1 MVNSKLRRHKVM
13 EKAIKKLMAANLP
26 PRFKFEDTYNSI
38 VVPVEYQQHLP
49 TQSQLEAE
57 FDALIIEED
66 AMPTTTTDIENLD
79 IISANVYSNTA
90 TGRVGIGTASPAGTL
105 HVHSTDSIVL
115 PGGTTAQRNSTP
127 VNGMLRYNTET
138 EYMEVYTDGGWGSL
152 ASPPTITSF
161 SPSAVSPAASNGTVL
176 TINGSLFD
184 QNASVELRN
193 ESGNLYS
200 TSNVA
205 FTNSGLIT
213 ATLGSLAVGTY
224 TVIATNGSGLSVD
237 STSTFSVNN
246 PPVWSSP
253 ADGATLTF
261 LTNSSTT
268 TTLSAT
274 DPDGSAITY
283 SLVSGTLPSGLT
295 LSGNTISGTSGAA
308 GGTSTQVTIRASDGT
323 VFTDRSFTIETVSP
337 LYAFTSHTFTPA
349 TATGRIGPTL
359 TQLRTAYSGASWST
373 DTNFLNVTTYGI
385 QEWTVPVDGTYQI
398 EAVGAAGAHQSNG
411 PGQGGK
417 GARMIGSFTLSKNTI
432 VKIAVGQR
440 GRGGPGAGTY
450 PGGGG
455 GTFVWVNDPPNDP
468 LIIAGGGAGIN
479 SSSGTP
485 ANADGQSGTSAGI
498 ASYSPTSIE
507 GQIVG
512 VGHGSWLGNGRY
524 SCSGGGAGW
533 LSEGNDSSGNGS
545 ASKGIVGS
553 YWKQSNA
560 TCGSY
565 GCFGRDI
572 RLQNSL
578 LNYNS
583 VVVSSSEKLYGGF
596 GSCAGGNEANSTG
609 GFGGG
614 GGGGCGGEGGG
625 GGYTGGGATYGNNNY
640 GGGAGSYNGGT
651 NQSNTSAYRTG
662 DGYCVITKI

>member
-161 SPSAVSPAASNGTVL
+161 SPSVVSPAASNGTVL

-193 ESGNLYS
+193 ESGDLYS
-200 TSNVA
+200 TSNPA

-213 ATLGSLAVGTY
+213 ATLGSLAAGTY
-224 TVIATNGSGLSVD
+224 TVIVTNGSGLSVD

-246 PPVWSSP
+246 PPVWNSP

-274 DPDGSAITY
+274 DPDGSAVTY

-308 GGTSTQVTIRASDGT
+308 SGTSTPVTIRASDGT
-323 VFTDRSFTIETVSP
+323 VFTDRSFTIATVAP
-337 LYAFTSHTFTPA
+337 LYPFTSHTFTNA
-349 TATGRIGPTL
+349 SATGRYGPTL
-359 TQLRTAYSGASWST
+359 TQMRTAYSSASWSA
-373 DTNFLNVTTYGI
+373 DTNYFNQAGNQGYQL
-385 QEWTVPVDGTYQI
+385 WTVPLDGTYRI
-398 EAVGAAGAHQSNG
+398 AAIGASGGLMSGSGSTNS
-411 PGQGGK
+411 PGK
-417 GARMIGSFTLSKNTI
+417 GAYIIADFYFVKSTKI
-432 VKIAVGQR
+432 VIIVGQR
-440 GRGGPGAGTY
+440 GEDTVVDGGQSSGGGGATWVLKENFSMSSSDVY
-450 PGGGG
+450 MIAGGGG
-455 GTFVWVNDPPNDP
+455 GSPSTHMSNTEGGYANGSSQGT
-468 LIIAGGGAGIN
+468 LGGGGG
-479 SSSGTP
+479 SGAYT
-485 ANADGQSGTSAGI
+485 
-498 ASYSPTSIE
+498 
-507 GQIVG
+507 
-512 VGHGSWLGNGRY
+512 
-524 SCSGGGAGW
+524 SGGGAGW
-533 LSEGNDSSGNGS
+533 TSSGASTTTSGGRNPYSGAIGGSNG
-545 ASKGIVGS
+545 
-553 YWKQSNA
+553 
-560 TCGSY
+560 
-565 GCFGRDI
+565 
-572 RLQNSL
+572 
-578 LNYNS
+578 YNS
-583 VVVSSSEKLYGGF
+583 APYITV
-596 GSCAGGNEANSTG
+596 G

-614 GGGGCGGEGGG
+614 GGPGAHAGGG
-625 GGYTGGGATYGNNNY
+625 GGGASGGNAANPYNSAPYGGTSYIMPNNTGGITVTNRTFMGN
-640 GGGAGSYNGGT
+640 APTKDHGSVT
-651 NQSNTSAYRTG
+651 
-662 DGYCVITKI
+662 ITLL